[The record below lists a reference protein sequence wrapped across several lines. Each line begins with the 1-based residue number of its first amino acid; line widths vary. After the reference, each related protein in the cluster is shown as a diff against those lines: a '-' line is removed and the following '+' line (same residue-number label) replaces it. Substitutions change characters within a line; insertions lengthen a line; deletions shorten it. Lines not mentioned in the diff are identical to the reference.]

1 MIVNTVS
8 DSLCIWVWQQ
18 LLKYFFLML
27 LIINR
32 LSVLRVPDIH
42 PASSVAY
49 TSILYSHIAFTIIKK
64 KKKKIT
70 KGENVIL
77 FFHLYWFIPAV

>member
-1 MIVNTVS
+1 
-8 DSLCIWVWQQ
+8 
-18 LLKYFFLML
+18 ML

-64 KKKKIT
+64 KKKKSQ
-70 KGENVIL
+70 KEKML
-77 FFHLYWFIPAV
+77 FCSFICIGSSLQSERGFLSRAVL